1 MNVREQQSWQRML
14 FGSYT
19 WGFGDVPPA
28 ETKQDPPSRRLDCL
42 LPSFLGLLECT
53 GRDQCQIDPVLKD
66 VTSNAV
72 RKQSA
77 LSGAAEPFE
86 ELGELCLDPY
96 SAGHVELLGF

>member
-1 MNVREQQSWQRML
+1 MNVLEQQSWQRML

-28 ETKQDPPSRRLDCL
+28 ETKKTDPPSRRHHCL

-72 RKQSA
+72 RQQFA

-86 ELGELCLDPY
+86 QLD
-96 SAGHVELLGF
+96 